1 MVSLIKDEPQLDL
14 NVRTASMSDASQCVP
29 TPMRITMVI
38 SSLGGGGAERVMSA
52 MAKYWVESG
61 RKVTLITLAETGE
74 DFYALHPEVKRVA
87 LGLMGNSQS
96 LVGAVRNNVQRVL
109 RLRKEIRASKPDVVL
124 SFVDKMNVIVLAG
137 TLGLGMPVIVSERT
151 DPRHHS
157 IGFVWRCLQFL
168 FYRRAE
174 AIVMLTEGVR
184 GWAKRLVR
192 PDAIRVIPNPV
203 SIPTMR
209 YTGAPNVRN
218 SGHTVAAMGRLSREK
233 GCDLLLRAFARCV
246 RKYPDWSLIILGE
259 GPERSRLEA
268 LICEL
273 GLKDQVSLPGLVR
286 EPSSVLRHVDLF
298 VLPSRYEGFPNALV
312 EAMALGRA
320 VISTDCP
327 SGPSEI
333 IRDGVDGVL
342 VPSNNVDA
350 LALAMERLMASQGER
365 ERLGTRAVEVVE
377 RFSVERIMSLWDDLF
392 VKICKAR
399 NHF

>member
-1 MVSLIKDEPQLDL
+1 
-14 NVRTASMSDASQCVP
+14 
-29 TPMRITMVI
+29 MRITMVI
-38 SSLGGGGAERVMSA
+38 SSLGAGGAERVMSA

-61 RKVTLITLAETGE
+61 REVTLITLAAIGE
-74 DFYALHPEVKRVA
+74 DFYALHPDVHRVA
-87 LGLMGNSQS
+87 LGLTGSSQR
-96 LVGAVRNNVQRVL
+96 LVDAVRNNVQRVR
-109 RLRKEIRASKPDVVL
+109 RLRQEIRASKPDVVL
-124 SFVDKMNVIVLAG
+124 SFVDKTNVIVLAG
-137 TLGLGMPVIVSERT
+137 ALGLGIPVVACERT

-174 AIVMLTEGVR
+174 TIVMLTEGVR

-192 PDAIRVIPNPV
+192 ADAVRVIPNPV
-203 SIPTMR
+203 SIPAMSHTD
-209 YTGAPNVRN
+209 APNVRN
-218 SGHTVAAMGRLSREK
+218 SGHTIAAMGRLSREK
-233 GCDLLLRAFARCV
+233 GCDLLLRAFARCA

-273 GLKDQVSLPGLVR
+273 GIKDQVSLPGLVR
-286 EPSSVLRHVDLF
+286 EPSSVLGHVDLF

-350 LALAMERLMASQGER
+350 LASAMEGLMAN
-365 ERLGTRAVEVVE
+365 RAG
-377 RFSVERIMSLWDDLF
+377 
-392 VKICKAR
+392 AR
-399 NHF
+399 TSRHARC